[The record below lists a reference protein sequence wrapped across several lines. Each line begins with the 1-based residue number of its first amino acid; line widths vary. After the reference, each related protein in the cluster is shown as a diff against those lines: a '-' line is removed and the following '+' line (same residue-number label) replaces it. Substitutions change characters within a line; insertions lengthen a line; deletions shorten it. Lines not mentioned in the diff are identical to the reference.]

1 MSIVSLHMVSTRQE
15 ASVIRI
21 YSYQNK
27 NLQGTLYHP
36 YYGKEIPFSNLT
48 RLLFL
53 LDELANADNAVPDFC
68 LDSDKMSSTGHKE
81 SLLYGR
87 DEKILATFHVTIL
100 YAQNAT
106 WQGRVIWTETQ
117 EAVAFRSALE
127 LIQLLDSALAEKGHA
142 KLVPAKKWTD
152 VKLRTCS
159 G

>member
-53 LDELANADNAVPDFC
+53 LDELANADDAVPDFC
-68 LDSDKMSSTGHKE
+68 LGSDKMSSTGHKE
-81 SLLYGR
+81 SLHYGK

-142 KLVPAKKWTD
+142 KLAPAKEWTD